1 MPAKNWDSRPGDKN
15 TILFDVQT
23 RLNRK
28 KAEALFG
35 QRRNPESPVAESV
48 QISLCG
54 RKKLIAPFY
63 DLQ

>member
-28 KAEALFG
+28 KAGGPYLVSEEILKAL
-35 QRRNPESPVAESV
+35 
-48 QISLCG
+48 
-54 RKKLIAPFY
+54 
-63 DLQ
+63 